1 MGVSKISIN
10 FEDILSRADRNFEEQ
25 NKVFE
30 PSVIIINYSILLL
43 LHIITVQLIHNII
56 INF

>member
-1 MGVSKISIN
+1 VGVSKISIN